1 MSEFALSSTTV
12 LEDKHFQSLSVTSEK
27 WQKITEVWWIVHLVT
42 AALDQL
48 LQVKP
53 AYLKQYLQQLKERG
67 YTLVGV
73 EQTAHSKCL
82 SNYPLPLH
90 TALILG

>member
-1 MSEFALSSTTV
+1 MV
-12 LEDKHFQSLSVTSEK
+12 LEDKQFQSLSVTSEK
-27 WQKITEVWWIVHLVT
+27 WQKITEVIVNHTHSL
-42 AALDQL
+42 LLLLL

-53 AYLKQYLQQLKERG
+53 VHLKQYLQQLRERG

-82 SNYPLPLH
+82 SNYSLPLH
-90 TALILG
+90 TALVLG